1 MNISEQEFKFMAEGI
16 TYDLIRLLMD
26 RDCLTS
32 GKAVEKVN
40 DFNSYKV
47 LLHPASDLYS
57 QSSGYVYSLLEKELK
72 TI

>member
-1 MNISEQEFKFMAEGI
+1 MAEDI
-16 TYDLIRLLMD
+16 TSDLIRLLMD
-26 RDCLTS
+26 RDCLTL

-40 DFNSYKV
+40 DSNIYKT
-47 LLHPASDLYS
+47 LLHPASELYL